1 MSDEELPVETP
12 VTQSENAQSAPTEQP
27 PVQTPPMQTP
37 PVQTPPVQTPPVQ
50 TPWWVSDS
58 QTTSK
63 TLTPVIPVKRVA
75 QVTWY
80 MALAMSLIAGLV
92 GALVGKVAFDNSP
105 HLVTSNKVIDRAPN
119 SISGI
124 AAKVSPSVVEI
135 DSTTSTGTDTGTGF
149 FIESN
154 GYIMTNNHVIEAAV
168 LDKSKIT
175 VKLSNNREYTA
186 TVVGR
191 DTSYDLAI
199 LKIDV
204 TGAPALV
211 LGNSDNVQVGD
222 PVIAIGSPLGLQ
234 GTVTS
239 GIISAKNRPVTTS
252 SDNTAGESAFIDAL
266 QTDAAINPGNSGGPL
281 VDATG
286 AVIGVNSAIASLGN
300 SISGQPGSIGL
311 GFAIPINQAK
321 KQADQLIKT
330 GTSHYPIVGMSLDSN
345 FAGPGAK
352 IANISTA
359 ILAGGPAEKAGLKA
373 GDIILAIDG
382 QNIETAN
389 DLIVAIRAHSI
400 GDSVTLKY
408 QRGSVTKSVQLTLV
422 ASK

>member
-12 VTQSENAQSAPTEQP
+12 VTQSENVQSAPTEQP
-27 PVQTPPMQTP
+27 PAQTPPM
-37 PVQTPPVQTPPVQ
+37 QTPPVQ

-92 GALVGKVAFDNSP
+92 GALVGKVAFYNSP

-222 PVIAIGSPLGLQ
+222 PVIAIGAPLGLQ

>member
-12 VTQSENAQSAPTEQP
+12 VTQSENVQSAPTEQP
-27 PVQTPPMQTP
+27 PAQTPPM
-37 PVQTPPVQTPPVQ
+37 QTPPVQ

-58 QTTSK
+58 RTTSK

>member
-27 PVQTPPMQTP
+27 PVQTPPM
-37 PVQTPPVQTPPVQ
+37 QTPPVQ

-204 TGAPALV
+204 SGAPALV

>member
-27 PVQTPPMQTP
+27 PVQTPSM
-37 PVQTPPVQTPPVQ
+37 QTPPVQ
-50 TPWWVSDS
+50 TPWWVSES

-63 TLTPVIPVKRVA
+63 TLTPVMPVKRVA

>member
-27 PVQTPPMQTP
+27 PAQTPPM
-37 PVQTPPVQTPPVQ
+37 QTPPVQ

-63 TLTPVIPVKRVA
+63 TLTPVIPLKRVA

-204 TGAPALV
+204 SGAPALV

>member
-1 MSDEELPVETP
+1 MSEDSQEEVIPQVESTSVP
-12 VTQSENAQSAPTEQP
+12 EDTLEEAPPTVVGAP
-27 PVQTPPMQTP
+27 I
-37 PVQTPPVQTPPVQ
+37 Q

-58 QTTSK
+58 QS
-63 TLTPVIPVKRVA
+63 LSSNFTPLAAAKQVA

-92 GALVGKVAFDNSP
+92 GGLIGKVASNNSA
-105 HLVTSNKVIDRAPN
+105 HLITSNKVVERAPN
-119 SISGI
+119 SVAGI
-124 AAKVSPSVVEI
+124 AAHDSPSVVEI
-135 DSTTSTGTDTGTGF
+135 DSTTSTGSDTGSGF
-149 FIESN
+149 FIASS

-175 VKLSNNREYTA
+175 VKLANDNTYTA
-186 TVVGR
+186 RVVGR
-191 DTSYDLAI
+191 DTSYDLAV

-204 TGAPALV
+204 SGAPALV

-234 GTVTS
+234 GTVTT

-252 SDNTAGESAFIDAL
+252 SSSTSGESAFINAL

-286 AVIGVNSAIASLGN
+286 AVVGVNSAIASLGDT
-300 SISGQPGSIGL
+300 ISGQPGSIGL
-311 GFAIPINQAK
+311 GFAIPINQARK
-321 KQADQLIKT
+321 TADQLIAT
-330 GTSHYPIVGMSLDSN
+330 GHSQYPIVGMSLDSS

-352 IANISTA
+352 VSGIAGS
-359 ILAGGPAEKAGLKA
+359 ILPGGPAQKAGIQP
-373 GDIILAIDG
+373 GDVILAVNGVDI
-382 QNIETAN
+382 AAAS
-389 DLIVAIRAHSI
+389 DLIVAIRSHSV
-400 GDSVTLKY
+400 GDTITLKVEH
-408 QRGSVTKSVQLTLV
+408 GSVIKSVQVTLI

>member
-27 PVQTPPMQTP
+27 PVQTPPM
-37 PVQTPPVQTPPVQ
+37 QTPPVQTPPVQ

>member
-27 PVQTPPMQTP
+27 PVQTPPM
-37 PVQTPPVQTPPVQ
+37 QTPPVQ

>member
-12 VTQSENAQSAPTEQP
+12 VTQSENVQSAPTEQP
-27 PVQTPPMQTP
+27 PVQTPPI
-37 PVQTPPVQTPPVQ
+37 QTPPVQ

>member
-12 VTQSENAQSAPTEQP
+12 VTQSENVQSAPTEQP
-27 PVQTPPMQTP
+27 PVQTPPM
-37 PVQTPPVQTPPVQ
+37 QTPPVQ

-373 GDIILAIDG
+373 GDIILVIDG